1 LKKQKRMQDL
11 PPKLRYLL
19 QKAMDAKREKRSVPV
34 GDYQSN
40 EIIQLGEAAVAG
52 RLPPEATRD
61 DMRAAL
67 GRCGMRVNDI
77 LYELEQRAE
86 PDLSDEV
93 QAAIIVELL
102 FEAFDSALMDVI
114 VHKL

>member
-11 PPKLRYLL
+11 PPKLQYLL
-19 QKAMDAKREKRSVPV
+19 RKAMDAKKEKRGVALGNFQP
-34 GDYQSN
+34 N
-40 EIIQLGEAAVAG
+40 EVIQLGEAAVRN
-52 RLPPEATRD
+52 RLHPKATKD

-77 LYELEQRAE
+77 YCEMEQLVD
-86 PDLSDEV
+86 PDMDENA

>member
-1 LKKQKRMQDL
+1 
-11 PPKLRYLL
+11 
-19 QKAMDAKREKRSVPV
+19 
-34 GDYQSN
+34 
-40 EIIQLGEAAVAG
+40 
-52 RLPPEATRD
+52 
-61 DMRAAL
+61 MRAAL

-86 PDLSDEV
+86 PGLSDEA